1 MLKPKS
7 PQESFY
13 GSYLYDRIVPV
24 DHLLRKINQVVDFS
38 FAGQILND
46 RYHPP
51 IGRPAE
57 APEFM
62 LRLCLLQYIYGDSD
76 RQVVEN
82 ARLNLAYKYFLG
94 LAVDA
99 EVPDYTT
106 VSYFRAQRLGEEK
119 FEAVLDQIIRQCIDK
134 GLVKGKRQIIDS
146 THIRGNITLSSITG
160 LVRKCR
166 ENALKTIEKQDR
178 RVAES
183 LGLTDIQ
190 NAKKAK
196 FTSAE
201 EGLQKEI
208 EAAGELLDSVTA
220 ELRARRIS
228 PTEELQK
235 DLGLLEKA
243 VADREEHA
251 KDKLLSPVDPDARM
265 GKKTSSTWPGY
276 KAHIIMEEETG
287 IITGVETT
295 PANATDGSQLQPMLK
310 EQEETHSLKPQELT
324 ADKAYDWGEN
334 LESLANNKTIANIA
348 LSKQVNHRNGAGY
361 FTVDDFLYDPE
372 NIKLMCP
379 AGHISTKCY
388 NEVLYN
394 YQLNKP
400 GYAFRFR
407 PSWCNVC
414 LLKPKC
420 VKNKQGRRIYISHY
434 EPYFR
439 QARERFASEE
449 GKQAYRNR
457 YKIEQKVA
465 DLTRYC
471 GLRRCR
477 YRGLGRAHIHTLLA
491 TIVCNIKR
499 MVKLLWGKPDNYYL
513 ESSVAIQ
520 TARTGLK
527 SKATTLKNEANM
539 T

>member
-13 GSYLYDRIVPV
+13 GSYLYDRIVPI
-24 DHLLRKINQVVDFS
+24 DHLLRRINQVVDFS
-38 FAGQILND
+38 FAAEILKD
-46 RYHPP
+46 RYNPA

-57 APEFM
+57 DPEFL
-62 LRLCLLQYIYGDSD
+62 LRLCLLQYLYGDSD

-119 FEAVLDQIIRQCIDK
+119 FRQVFDRVAQQCIDK

-146 THIRGNITLSSITG
+146 TPVIANISLSSLSG

-166 ENALKTIEKQDR
+166 ENVLKTVAKQDSKI
-178 RVAES
+178 AEK
-183 LGLTDIQ
+183 LG
-190 NAKKAK
+190 AKELQKAGTVK
-196 FTSAE
+196 FDSTGEA
-201 EGLQKEI
+201 LQKEI
-208 EAAGELLDSVTA
+208 EAAGELLDSVTT
-220 ELRARRIS
+220 ELKVKKIK

-243 VADREEHA
+243 VADRGEHA
-251 KDKLLSPVDPDARM
+251 KDKLISPVDPDART
-265 GKKTSSTWPGY
+265 GKKAGTTWPGY
-276 KAHIIMEEETG
+276 KAHIVMEEESG

-295 PANATDGSQLQPMLK
+295 PANATDGSQLQPLLE
-310 EQEETHSLKPQELT
+310 EQEEVHSLRPQELT

-334 LESLANNKTIANIA
+334 LESLAINKTIANIA
-348 LSKQVNHRNGAGY
+348 LTKQVNPRSAGY
-361 FTVDDFLYDPE
+361 FTVDDFLYDSE

-379 AGHISTKCY
+379 AGHISTNRYKEILNGY
-388 NEVLYN
+388 PP
-394 YQLNKP
+394 NKP
-400 GYAFRFR
+400 GYAFQFR
-407 PSWCNVC
+407 ASLCNDC
-414 LLKPKC
+414 PLKAKC
-420 VKNKQGRRIYISHY
+420 VKNSEGRRVYISYY

-439 QARERFASEE
+439 MARERLATEE
-449 GKQAYRNR
+449 GKQAYHNR

-477 YRGLGRAHIHTLLA
+477 YRGLERAEIHTLLA
-491 TIVCNIKR
+491 TTVCNIKR
-499 MVKLLWGKPDNYYL
+499 MAKLLWGKPNSYYL
-513 ESSVAIQ
+513 DAPVA
-520 TARTGLK
+520 A
-527 SKATTLKNEANM
+527 
-539 T
+539 

>member
-7 PQESFY
+7 PQESFF
-13 GSYLYDRIVPV
+13 GGYLYDRIVPV

-38 FAGQILND
+38 FTGQIFKD
-46 RYHPP
+46 RYNAD

-57 APEFM
+57 DPEFM

-76 RQVVEN
+76 RQVIEN
-82 ARLNLAYKYFLG
+82 ARLNLAYKCFLG

-106 VSYFRAQRLGEEK
+106 ISYFRAQRLGEEK
-119 FEAVLDQIIRQCIDK
+119 FRLVLEQIVRQCIDK

-146 THIRGNITLSSITG
+146 TPVVGNISRSSLAG

-166 ENALKTIEKQDR
+166 ENVLKTVEKQDTK
-178 RVAES
+178 VAKR
-183 LGLTDIQ
+183 LGPKDLQ
-190 NAKKAK
+190 KAAKVK
-196 FTSAE
+196 FASPE

-220 ELRARRIS
+220 ELRAKRIS
-228 PTEELQK
+228 PTEELKK
-235 DLGLLEKA
+235 DLELLEKV

-251 KDKLLSPVDPDARM
+251 KDKLISPVDPDARQ
-265 GKKTSSTWPGY
+265 GKKASITWPGY
-276 KAHIIMEEETG
+276 KAHIIIEEETG

-295 PANATDGSQLQPMLK
+295 PANATDGSQLKPMLK
-310 EQEETHSLKPQELT
+310 EQQEIHSITPKELT

-334 LESLANNKTIANIA
+334 LESLAGNKTIANIA
-348 LSKQVNHRNGAGY
+348 LSKQVNHRNDGY

-379 AGHISTKCY
+379 AGHISTNCY
-388 NEVLYN
+388 SEILYN

-400 GYAFRFR
+400 GYAFQFKA
-407 PSWCNVC
+407 SLCNVC
-414 LLKPKC
+414 PLKPKC
-420 VKNKQGRRIYISHY
+420 VKNKQGRRIYISYY

-439 QARERFASEE
+439 LARERLATEE

-457 YKIEQKVA
+457 YKIEQKIA

-477 YRGLGRAHIHTLLA
+477 YRRFDRAGIHTLLA
-491 TIVCNIKR
+491 TTVCNIKR

-513 ESSVAIQ
+513 ESLVA
-520 TARTGLK
+520 G
-527 SKATTLKNEANM
+527 
-539 T
+539 

>member
-7 PQESFY
+7 PQESFF

-38 FAGQILND
+38 FVGQVLND
-46 RYHPP
+46 RYHPD

-119 FEAVLDQIIRQCIDK
+119 FQAVLDQIVRQCIDR
-134 GLVKGKRQIIDS
+134 GLVKGNRQIIDS
-146 THIRGNITLSSITG
+146 THIRANISVSSIAG

-166 ENALKTIEKQDR
+166 ENVLKTVEKQDR

-183 LGLTDIQ
+183 LGLTDLQ

-196 FTSAE
+196 FASAE
-201 EGLQKEI
+201 EGLQKEV
-208 EAAGELLDSVTA
+208 EAAGELLDNVTA
-220 ELRARRIS
+220 ELRARSIS
-228 PTEELQK
+228 PTEELKK

-243 VADREEHA
+243 VADREENA
-251 KDKLLSPVDPDARM
+251 KDKLVSPVDTDARQ
-265 GKKTSSTWPGY
+265 GKKASITWPGY
-276 KAHIIMEEETG
+276 KAHIVMEEETG

-295 PANATDGSQLQPMLK
+295 PANATDGSQLEPLLN
-310 EQEETHSLKPQELT
+310 EQEKIHSLKPQELS

-334 LESLANNKTIANIA
+334 LESLAGKKIIANIA

-379 AGHISTKCY
+379 AGHISTSCY
-388 NEVLYN
+388 QVILYN
-394 YQLNKP
+394 YQLKKP
-400 GYAFRFR
+400 GYAFQFKA
-407 PSWCNVC
+407 SLCNTC
-414 LLKPKC
+414 PLKHKC
-420 VKNKQGRRIYISHY
+420 VKNSAGRRIHISYY
-434 EPYFR
+434 EPYYR
-439 QARERFASEE
+439 LARERLATDE

-457 YKIEQKVA
+457 YKIEQKMA

-477 YRGLGRAHIHTLLA
+477 YRGLDRAGIHTLLA
-491 TIVCNIKR
+491 TTICNIKR

-513 ESSVAIQ
+513 ESPA
-520 TARTGLK
+520 AG
-527 SKATTLKNEANM
+527 
-539 T
+539 

>member
-1 MLKPKS
+1 MLKPRS

-24 DHLLRKINQVVDFS
+24 DHLLRKINEVVDFS
-38 FAGQILND
+38 FAGETLKD
-46 RYHPP
+46 RYNPA

-57 APEFM
+57 DPEFM
-62 LRLCLLQYIYGDSD
+62 LRLCLLQYLYGDSD

-106 VSYFRAQRLGEEK
+106 VSYFRAKRLGEEK
-119 FEAVLDQIIRQCIDK
+119 FRQVFDQVVQQCIDK

-146 THIRGNITLSSITG
+146 TPVIANVSLSSLTG

-166 ENALKTIEKQDR
+166 DNVLKTVAKQDPKIGR
-178 RVAES
+178 E
-183 LGLTDIQ
+183 LGEKELQDARTV
-190 NAKKAK
+190 K
-196 FTSAE
+196 FDSSE

-208 EAAGELLDSVTA
+208 EVAGRLLDGVTA
-220 ELRARRIS
+220 ELRANRLKV
-228 PTEELQK
+228 TEELQK

-251 KDKLLSPVDPDARM
+251 KDKMVSPVDPDARS
-265 GKKTSSTWPGY
+265 GKKTGSTWPGY
-276 KAHIIMEEETG
+276 KAHIVMEEESG
-287 IITGVETT
+287 IITAVGTT
-295 PANATDGSQLQPMLK
+295 PANATDGSQLQPLLK
-310 EQEETHSLKPQELT
+310 EQEKLHSLRPQEVT

-334 LESLANNKTIANIA
+334 LESLAGKKTVANIA
-348 LSKQVNHRNGAGY
+348 LSKQVNRLGAGY

-379 AGHISTKCY
+379 AGHISTSCY
-388 NEVLYN
+388 KEILYN
-394 YQLNKP
+394 YKP
-400 GYAFRFR
+400 GYAFQFR
-407 PSWCNVC
+407 ASLCNVC
-414 LLKPKC
+414 PLKAKC
-420 VKNKQGRRIYISHY
+420 VKNDQGRRVFISYY

-439 QARERFASEE
+439 MARERLASEE

-477 YRGLGRAHIHTLLA
+477 YRGLGRAGIHTLLA
-491 TIVCNIKR
+491 TTVCNIKR
-499 MVKLLWGKPDNYYL
+499 MVKLLWGKPDSYCL
-513 ESSVAIQ
+513 AVPMA
-520 TARTGLK
+520 G
-527 SKATTLKNEANM
+527 
-539 T
+539 

>member
-13 GSYLYDRIVPV
+13 GSYLYDRIVSV

-38 FAGQILND
+38 FAGETLKD
-46 RYHPP
+46 RYNPA

-57 APEFM
+57 DPEFM
-62 LRLCLLQYIYGDSD
+62 LRLCLLQYLYGDSD

-82 ARLNLAYKYFLG
+82 ARLNLAYKYFFG

-106 VSYFRAQRLGEEK
+106 ISYFRAKRLGEEK
-119 FEAVLDQIIRQCIDK
+119 FRQVFDQVVQQCIDK

-146 THIRGNITLSSITG
+146 TPVIANVSLSSLTG

-166 ENALKTIEKQDR
+166 DNVLKTVAKQDPKI
-178 RVAES
+178 AEE
-183 LGLTDIQ
+183 LGEKELQD
-190 NAKKAK
+190 ARAVK
-196 FTSAE
+196 FDSSE

-208 EAAGELLDSVTA
+208 EAAGQLLDSITA
-220 ELRARRIS
+220 ELKAKRIKV
-228 PTEELQK
+228 TEELQK

-251 KDKLLSPVDPDARM
+251 KDKMVSPVDPDART
-265 GKKTSSTWPGY
+265 GRKTGTTWPGY
-276 KAHIIMEEETG
+276 KAHIVMEEESG
-287 IITGVETT
+287 IITAVGTT
-295 PANATDGSQLQPMLK
+295 SANATDGSQLQPLLK
-310 EQEETHSLKPQELT
+310 EQEKLHSLRPQEVT

-334 LESLANNKTIANIA
+334 LESLAGKKTVANIA
-348 LSKQVNHRNGAGY
+348 LSKQVNRLGAGY
-361 FTVDDFLYDPE
+361 FTIDDFLYDPE
-372 NIKLMCP
+372 YIKLMCP
-379 AGHISTKCY
+379 AGHISTSCY
-388 NEVLYN
+388 KEILYN
-394 YQLNKP
+394 YKS
-400 GYAFRFR
+400 GYAFQFR
-407 PSWCNVC
+407 ASLCNVC
-414 LLKPKC
+414 PLKAQC
-420 VKNKQGRRIYISHY
+420 LKNDRGRRVFISYY

-439 QARERFASEE
+439 MARERLATEE

-477 YRGLGRAHIHTLLA
+477 YRGLGRAGIHTLLA
-491 TIVCNIKR
+491 TTVCNIKR
-499 MVKLLWGKPDNYYL
+499 MAKLLWGKPDSYCL
-513 ESSVAIQ
+513 ESPLAS
-520 TARTGLK
+520 
-527 SKATTLKNEANM
+527 
-539 T
+539 

>member
-1 MLKPKS
+1 MLKPRS

-38 FAGQILND
+38 FAGEILND
-46 RYHPP
+46 SYNPTT
-51 IGRPAE
+51 GRPAE
-57 APEFM
+57 DPEFM
-62 LRLCLLQYIYGDSD
+62 LRLCLLQYLYGDSD

-94 LAVDA
+94 LAVDG

-106 VSYFRAQRLGEEK
+106 VSYFRAKRLGEEK
-119 FEAVLDQIIRQCIDK
+119 FHQVFDQIVKQCIDK

-146 THIRGNITLSSITG
+146 TPVFANISLSSLSG

-166 ENALKTIEKQDR
+166 ENVLKTVAKQDR
-178 RVAES
+178 NIAGE
-183 LGLTDIQ
+183 LGEKELQDARTV
-190 NAKKAK
+190 K
-196 FTSAE
+196 FDSSE
-201 EGLQKEI
+201 EALQKEI
-208 EAAGELLDSVTA
+208 EAAGTLLDSVTA
-220 ELRARRIS
+220 ELRAKKIR
-228 PTEELQK
+228 PMEELQK

-243 VADREEHA
+243 VANRGEHA
-251 KDKLLSPVDPDARM
+251 KDKLVSPVDPDART
-265 GKKTSSTWPGY
+265 GKKTGTNWHGY
-276 KAHIIMEEETG
+276 KAHIVMEEESG
-287 IITGVETT
+287 IITEVATT
-295 PANATDGSQLQPMLK
+295 PANATDGSQLQPLLK
-310 EQEETHSLKPQELT
+310 EQEKVHSLRPQELT

-334 LESLANNKTIANIA
+334 LESLASNNTVANIA
-348 LSKQVNHRNGAGY
+348 LTKQVNPRSAGY

-379 AGHISTKCY
+379 AGHLSTNCY
-388 NEVLYN
+388 SEVLYN

-400 GYAFRFR
+400 GYAFQFKA
-407 PSWCNVC
+407 SLCNAC
-414 LLKPKC
+414 PLKPKC
-420 VKNKQGRRIYISHY
+420 VKNREGRRVYISYY

-439 QARERFASEE
+439 MARERLATEE

-477 YRGLGRAHIHTLLA
+477 YHGLGRAGIHTLLA
-491 TIVCNIKR
+491 TTVCNIKR
-499 MVKLLWGKPDNYYL
+499 MARLLWEKPDIYYL
-513 ESSVAIQ
+513 ESPAAV
-520 TARTGLK
+520 
-527 SKATTLKNEANM
+527 
-539 T
+539 

>member
-7 PQESFY
+7 PQGSFY

-38 FAGQILND
+38 FTGQILQD
-46 RYHPP
+46 RYNPS

-57 APEFM
+57 DPEFM
-62 LRLCLLQYIYGDSD
+62 LRLCLLQYIYDDSD

-106 VSYFRAQRLGEEK
+106 ISYFRIQRLGEEK
-119 FEAVLDQIIRQCIDK
+119 FRLVLEQIVQQCIDK

-146 THIRGNITLSSITG
+146 TPVIANITLSSLSG

-166 ENALKTIEKQDR
+166 ENVLKTIEKQDSKT
-178 RVAES
+178 AER
-183 LGLTDIQ
+183 LGLKELQ
-190 NAKKAK
+190 NAKPVK
-196 FTSAE
+196 FASTE

-208 EAAGELLDSVTA
+208 EAAGKLLDSVTA
-220 ELRARRIS
+220 ELKVKKIK

-243 VADREEHA
+243 VADREKDA
-251 KDKLLSPVDPDARM
+251 KDKLLSPVDPDART
-265 GKKTSSTWPGY
+265 GKKTNNSWPGY
-276 KAHIIMEEETG
+276 KAHLLMEEESG

-295 PANATDGSQLQPMLK
+295 PANATDGSQLQPLLK
-310 EQEETHSLKPQELT
+310 EQAEVHSLKPQELT

-334 LESLANNKTIANIA
+334 LESLANNQTIANIA
-348 LSKQVNHRNGAGY
+348 LSKQVNHRNGVGY

-372 NIKLMCP
+372 NVKLMCP
-379 AGHISTKCY
+379 AGYISTNCY
-388 NEVLYN
+388 REILYN

-400 GYAFRFR
+400 GYAFQFK
-407 PSWCNVC
+407 PSLCNVC
-414 LLKPKC
+414 PLKAKC
-420 VKNKQGRRIYISHY
+420 VKNRDGRRVYISYY

-439 QARERFASEE
+439 LARERLATEE

-477 YRGLGRAHIHTLLA
+477 YRGLNRAAIHTLLA
-491 TIVCNIKR
+491 TTVCNIKR
-499 MVKLLWGKPDNYYL
+499 MVKLLWGNSHNYYL
-513 ESSVAIQ
+513 ESPVA
-520 TARTGLK
+520 
-527 SKATTLKNEANM
+527 S
-539 T
+539 

>member
-13 GSYLYDRIVPV
+13 GSYLYDRIVPI
-24 DHLLRKINQVVDFS
+24 DHLLRRINQVVDFS
-38 FAGQILND
+38 FAAEILKD
-46 RYHPP
+46 RYNPA

-57 APEFM
+57 DPEFL
-62 LRLCLLQYIYGDSD
+62 LRLCLLQYLYGDSD

-119 FEAVLDQIIRQCIDK
+119 FRQVFDRVAQQCIDK

-146 THIRGNITLSSITG
+146 TPVIANISLSSLSG

-166 ENALKTIEKQDR
+166 ENVLKTVAKQDSKI
-178 RVAES
+178 AEK
-183 LGLTDIQ
+183 LG
-190 NAKKAK
+190 AKELQKAGTVK
-196 FTSAE
+196 FDSTGEA
-201 EGLQKEI
+201 LQKEI
-208 EAAGELLDSVTA
+208 EAAGELLDSVTT
-220 ELRARRIS
+220 ELKVKKIK

-243 VADREEHA
+243 VADRGEHA
-251 KDKLLSPVDPDARM
+251 KDKLISPVDPDART
-265 GKKTSSTWPGY
+265 GKKAGTTWPGY
-276 KAHIIMEEETG
+276 KAHIVMEEESG

-295 PANATDGSQLQPMLK
+295 PANATDGSQLQPLLE
-310 EQEETHSLKPQELT
+310 EQEEVHSLRPQELT

-334 LESLANNKTIANIA
+334 LESLAINKTIANIA
-348 LSKQVNHRNGAGY
+348 LTKQVNPRSAGY

-379 AGHISTKCY
+379 AGHISTNRYKEILNGY
-388 NEVLYN
+388 PP
-394 YQLNKP
+394 NKP
-400 GYAFRFR
+400 GYAFQFR
-407 PSWCNVC
+407 ASLCNDC
-414 LLKPKC
+414 PLKAKC
-420 VKNKQGRRIYISHY
+420 VKNSEGRRVYISYY

-439 QARERFASEE
+439 MARKRLATEE
-449 GKQAYRNR
+449 GKQAYHNR

-477 YRGLGRAHIHTLLA
+477 YRGLERAEIHTLLA
-491 TIVCNIKR
+491 TTVCNIKR
-499 MVKLLWGKPDNYYL
+499 MVKLLWGKPNSYYL
-513 ESSVAIQ
+513 DAPVA
-520 TARTGLK
+520 A
-527 SKATTLKNEANM
+527 
-539 T
+539 

>member
-24 DHLLRKINQVVDFS
+24 DHILRKINEVVDLS
-38 FAGQILND
+38 FAHEILKD
-46 RYHPP
+46 RYNQA

-57 APEFM
+57 DPEFL
-62 LRLCLLQYIYGDSD
+62 LRLCLLQYLYGDSD

-94 LAVDA
+94 LAVDS

-119 FEAVLDQIIRQCIDK
+119 FRAILNEIVRQCIDK

-146 THIRGNITLSSITG
+146 TPVFANISLSSLSG

-166 ENALKTIEKQDR
+166 ENVLKTVAKQDMKI
-178 RVAES
+178 AEE
-183 LGLTDIQ
+183 LG
-190 NAKKAK
+190 AKELRDATPVK
-196 FTSAE
+196 FTSSE
-201 EGLQKEI
+201 EALQNEI
-208 EAAGELLDSVTA
+208 ESAGMLLDGVTA
-220 ELRARRIS
+220 DLKAKKIK

-243 VADREEHA
+243 VADRGEHA
-251 KDKLLSPVDPDARM
+251 KDKLISPVDPDART
-265 GKKTSSTWPGY
+265 GRKTATKWTGY
-276 KAHIIMEEETG
+276 KAHIVIEEESG
-287 IITGVETT
+287 IITEVATT
-295 PANATDGSQLQPMLK
+295 PANATDGSQLLPLLK
-310 EQEETHSLKPQELT
+310 EQENAHSLTPKELT

-334 LESLANNKTIANIA
+334 LESLADNNIIANIA
-348 LSKQVNHRNGAGY
+348 LTRQVNRRTGVD

-372 NIKLMCP
+372 KVTLMCP
-379 AGHISTKCY
+379 AGHISESCY
-388 NEVLYN
+388 SEVLYN

-400 GYAFRFR
+400 GYAFQLKA
-407 PSWCNVC
+407 SLCNAC
-414 LLKPKC
+414 PLKPKC
-420 VKNKQGRRIYISHY
+420 VRNKAGRRVYISYY

-439 QARERFASEE
+439 MARKRLATEE
-449 GKQAYRNR
+449 GKEAYRNR

-477 YRGLGRAHIHTLLA
+477 YRGLGRAAIHTLLA
-491 TIVCNIKR
+491 TTVCNIKR
-499 MVKLLWGKPDNYYL
+499 MVRLLWVESDTCRL
-513 ESSVAIQ
+513 EPVVA
-520 TARTGLK
+520 
-527 SKATTLKNEANM
+527 S
-539 T
+539 

>member
-46 RYHPP
+46 RYHPH

-62 LRLCLLQYIYGDSD
+62 LRLCLLQYLYGDSD
-76 RQVVEN
+76 RQVIEN

-119 FEAVLDQIIRQCIDK
+119 FQAVLDQIVQQCIDK
-134 GLVKGKRQIIDS
+134 GLAKGNRQIIDS
-146 THIRGNITLSSITG
+146 THIRANISVGSITG

-166 ENALKTIEKQDR
+166 ENVLETVKKQD
-178 RVAES
+178 VGIAEK
-183 LGLTDIQ
+183 LGLKELQ
-190 NAKKAK
+190 AAGSVK
-196 FTSAE
+196 FASPE

-208 EAAGELLDSVTA
+208 EAAGDLLDSVTA
-220 ELRARRIS
+220 ELRVKKLV
-228 PTEELQK
+228 PNEELRK
-235 DLGLLEKA
+235 DLELLEKA

-251 KDKLLSPVDPDARM
+251 KDKLLSPVDTDARM
-265 GKKTSSTWPGY
+265 GKKAQKLWPGY
-276 KAHIIMEEETG
+276 KAHLIMEEETG

-295 PANATDGSQLQPMLK
+295 PANTTDGSQLKPMLK
-310 EQEETHSLKPQELT
+310 EQEKVHSIKPKELT
-324 ADKAYDWGEN
+324 GDKAYDWGEN
-334 LESLANNKTIANIA
+334 LESLASNKTIANIA
-348 LSKQVNHRNGAGY
+348 LSKQVNHRNEGY

-379 AGHISTKCY
+379 AGHISTSRY
-388 NEVLYN
+388 SEILYN
-394 YQLNKP
+394 NKP
-400 GYAFRFR
+400 GYAFQFKAGL
-407 PSWCNVC
+407 CNAC
-414 LLKPKC
+414 PLKARC
-420 VKNKQGRRIYISHY
+420 VKNRAGRRVYISYY
-434 EPYFR
+434 EPYYR
-439 QARERFASEE
+439 LARERMATED

-457 YKIEQKVA
+457 YKIEQKMA

-477 YRGLGRAHIHTLLA
+477 YRGLDRAGIHTLLA
-491 TIVCNIKR
+491 TTVCNIKR

-513 ESSVAIQ
+513 ESPVA
-520 TARTGLK
+520 G
-527 SKATTLKNEANM
+527 
-539 T
+539 

>member
-13 GSYLYDRIVPV
+13 GSYLYDRIVPI

-38 FAGQILND
+38 FVGQVLND
-46 RYHPP
+46 RYHPD

-57 APEFM
+57 GPEFM

-119 FEAVLDQIIRQCIDK
+119 FQAVLDQIVRQCIDK
-134 GLVKGKRQIIDS
+134 GLVKGNRQIIDS
-146 THIRGNITLSSITG
+146 THIRANISVSSITG

-166 ENALKTIEKQDR
+166 ENVLKTIEKQDAG
-178 RVAES
+178 VAES
-183 LGLTDIQ
+183 LGLTDLQ
-190 NAKKAK
+190 NAGIAK
-196 FTSAE
+196 SASAE

-220 ELRARRIS
+220 ELKAKRIN
-228 PTEELQK
+228 PTEEIKK
-235 DLGLLEKA
+235 DLELLEKA
-243 VADREEHA
+243 VADREKGA
-251 KDKLLSPVDPDARM
+251 KDKLVSPVDPDARQ
-265 GKKTSSTWPGY
+265 GKKASTTWPGY
-276 KAHIIMEEETG
+276 KAHIVMEEDTG

-295 PANATDGSQLQPMLK
+295 PANATDGKQLRPMLK
-310 EQEETHSLKPQELT
+310 EQEEVHSIKPQELT

-334 LESLANNKTIANIA
+334 LEALNSNNTIANIA
-348 LSKQVNHRNGAGY
+348 LSQQINHRNAGY
-361 FTVDDFLYDPE
+361 FSVDDFLYDPE
-372 NIKLMCP
+372 NNKLMCP
-379 AGHISTKCY
+379 AGHISNSCY
-388 NEVLYN
+388 MVILDNR
-394 YQLNKP
+394 QPTKP
-400 GYAFRFR
+400 GYAFQFKA
-407 PSWCNVC
+407 SLCNAC
-414 LLKPKC
+414 PLKPRC
-420 VKNKQGRRIYISHY
+420 VKNRAGRRIHISYY
-434 EPYFR
+434 EPYYR
-439 QARERFASEE
+439 LARERMATEE

-457 YKIEQKVA
+457 YKIEQKMS

-477 YRGLGRAHIHTLLA
+477 YRGLDRAGIHTLLA
-491 TIVCNIKR
+491 TTVCNIKR
-499 MVKLLWGKPDNYYL
+499 MVKLLWGKPDDYYL
-513 ESSVAIQ
+513 ASPA
-520 TARTGLK
+520 AG
-527 SKATTLKNEANM
+527 
-539 T
+539 

>member
-38 FAGQILND
+38 FTGQILKD
-46 RYHPP
+46 RYNPE

-57 APEFM
+57 DPEFM

-76 RQVVEN
+76 RQAVEN

-106 VSYFRAQRLGEEK
+106 ISYFRAQRLGEEK
-119 FEAVLDQIIRQCIDK
+119 FRSILEEIVRQCIDK

-146 THIRGNITLSSITG
+146 TPVMANITLSSITG

-166 ENALKTIEKQDR
+166 ENVLKTIEKQDTKI
-178 RVAES
+178 AER
-183 LGLTDIQ
+183 LGLKDLR
-190 NAKKAK
+190 NAEKVKLAS
-196 FTSAE
+196 TEA
-201 EGLQKEI
+201 GLETEI
-208 EAAGELLDSVTA
+208 EAAGKLLDTVTS
-220 ELRARRIS
+220 ELRAKKIS

-235 DLGLLEKA
+235 DLALLEKA
-243 VADREEHA
+243 VADRQKDA
-251 KDKLLSPVDPDARM
+251 KDKLISPVDPDARS
-265 GKKTSSTWPGY
+265 GKKASTTWPGY
-276 KAHIIMEEETG
+276 KAHIVIEEETG

-295 PANATDGSQLQPMLK
+295 PANATDGSQLKPLLK
-310 EQEETHSLKPQELT
+310 KQEEAHSIKPKELT
-324 ADKAYDWGEN
+324 GDKAYDWGEN
-334 LESLANNKTIANIA
+334 LEALESNKTIANIS
-348 LSKQVNHRNGAGY
+348 LSQQVNRNGAGY
-361 FTVDDFLYDPE
+361 FTVDDFLYDHE

-379 AGHISTKCY
+379 AGHISTSCY
-388 NEVLYN
+388 NVVLYN

-400 GYAFRFR
+400 GYAFQFK
-407 PSWCNVC
+407 PSQCNAC
-414 LLKPKC
+414 PLKAKC
-420 VKNKQGRRIYISHY
+420 VKNRAGRRVYISYY
-434 EPYFR
+434 EPYYRLAR
-439 QARERFASEE
+439 QRLATEE

-457 YKIEQKVA
+457 YKIEQKMA

-471 GLRRCR
+471 GLRKCR
-477 YRGLGRAHIHTLLA
+477 YRGLDRAEIHTLLA
-491 TIVCNIKR
+491 ATVCNIKR

-513 ESSVAIQ
+513 ESPVA
-520 TARTGLK
+520 G
-527 SKATTLKNEANM
+527 
-539 T
+539 

>member
-7 PQESFY
+7 PQESFF
-13 GSYLYDRIVPV
+13 GSYLYDRIVPI
-24 DHLLRKINQVVDFS
+24 DHLLRKINQMVDFS
-38 FAGQILND
+38 FVQKLVKD
-46 RYHPP
+46 RYTPEF
-51 IGRPAE
+51 GRPAE
-57 APEFM
+57 DPEFM

-106 VSYFRAQRLGEEK
+106 ISYFRAQRLGEEK
-119 FEAVLDQIIRQCIDK
+119 FRLVLEQIVRQCTAK

-146 THIRGNITLSSITG
+146 TPVIANISSSSLTG

-166 ENALKTIEKQDR
+166 ENVLKTIKKQDAGI
-178 RVAES
+178 AEK
-183 LGLTDIQ
+183 LGLKELQD
-190 NAKKAK
+190 AGSVK
-196 FTSAE
+196 FTSPE
-201 EGLQKEI
+201 EGLQKEV
-208 EAAGELLDSVTA
+208 EAAGQLLDSVTA
-220 ELRARRIS
+220 ELREKRLV
-228 PTEELQK
+228 PDEELRK
-235 DLGLLEKA
+235 DLELLEKA

-251 KDKLLSPVDPDARM
+251 KDKLLSPVDTDARM
-265 GKKTSSTWPGY
+265 GKKAQKLWPGY
-276 KAHIIMEEETG
+276 KAHIVMEEETG
-287 IITGVETT
+287 IITGVKTT

-310 EQEETHSLKPQELT
+310 EQETVYSIKPQELT

-334 LESLANNKTIANIA
+334 LEALANHQTIANIA
-348 LSKQVNHRNGAGY
+348 LSKVNHRNGAGY

-372 NIKLMCP
+372 NVKLMCP
-379 AGHISTKCY
+379 AGHISTSCY
-388 NEVLYN
+388 SEILYN
-394 YQLNKP
+394 NKS
-400 GYAFRFR
+400 GYAFQFK
-407 PSWCNVC
+407 PSLCNTC
-414 LLKPKC
+414 PLKAKC
-420 VKNKQGRRIYISHY
+420 IKNNKGRRVYISYY

-439 QARERFASEE
+439 RARERLATEE

-477 YRGLGRAHIHTLLA
+477 YRGLARASIHTLLA

-499 MVKLLWGKPDNYYL
+499 MVTLLWGKPGQL
-513 ESSVAIQ
+513 
-520 TARTGLK
+520 LP
-527 SKATTLKNEANM
+527 
-539 T
+539 

>member
-46 RYHPP
+46 RYHPH

-106 VSYFRAQRLGEEK
+106 ISYFRAQRLGEEK
-119 FEAVLDQIIRQCIDK
+119 FQLVLDQIVRQCIAK
-134 GLVKGKRQIIDS
+134 GLVKGNRQIIDS
-146 THIRGNITLSSITG
+146 THIRANITLSSLSG

-166 ENALKTIEKQDR
+166 ENVLKTIEKQDSKT
-178 RVAES
+178 AER
-183 LGLTDIQ
+183 LGLKELQ
-190 NAKKAK
+190 NAKPVKYA
-196 FTSAE
+196 SAE
-201 EGLQKEI
+201 AGLQQEI
-208 EAAGELLDSVTA
+208 EAAGKLLDSVTT
-220 ELRARRIS
+220 ELRAKKIK
-228 PTEELQK
+228 PTEELRK

-243 VADREEHA
+243 VADREKDA
-251 KDKLLSPVDPDARM
+251 KDKLISPVDPDART
-265 GKKTSSTWPGY
+265 GKKTNNSWPGY
-276 KAHIIMEEETG
+276 KAHLLMEEESG
-287 IITGVETT
+287 IVTGVETT
-295 PANATDGSQLQPMLK
+295 PANATDGSQLRPLLK
-310 EQEETHSLKPQELT
+310 EQADVHSLKPQELT

-334 LESLANNKTIANIA
+334 LESLAGNNTIANIS
-348 LSKQVNHRNGAGY
+348 LSKQVNRNGVGY

-372 NIKLMCP
+372 SVKLMCP
-379 AGHISTKCY
+379 AGHISTNCY
-388 NEVLYN
+388 SEILYN
-394 YQLNKP
+394 NKP
-400 GYAFRFR
+400 GYAFQFKA
-407 PSWCNVC
+407 SLCNAC
-414 LLKPKC
+414 PLKPKC
-420 VKNKQGRRIYISHY
+420 VKNSAGRRIYISYY
-434 EPYFR
+434 EPYYR
-439 QARERFASEE
+439 LARERLATDE

-465 DLTRYC
+465 DLARYC

-477 YRGLGRAHIHTLLA
+477 YRGLERAGIHTLLA

-499 MVKLLWGKPDNYYL
+499 MVKLLWGKPDHYYL
-513 ESSVAIQ
+513 ESPVA
-520 TARTGLK
+520 G
-527 SKATTLKNEANM
+527 
-539 T
+539 

>member
-24 DHLLRKINQVVDFS
+24 DHLLRKIDQVVDFS
-38 FAGQILND
+38 FAEQILKD
-46 RYHPP
+46 RYNPNT
-51 IGRPAE
+51 GRPAE
-57 APEFM
+57 DPEFM
-62 LRLCLLQYIYGDSD
+62 LRLCLLQYIYNDSD

-94 LAVDA
+94 LAVDS

-106 VSYFRAQRLGEEK
+106 ISYFRAQRLGEEK
-119 FEAVLDQIIRQCIDK
+119 FRSVLEQIVRQCIDK
-134 GLVKGKRQIIDS
+134 GLVKGNRQIIDS
-146 THIRGNITLSSITG
+146 TPVIANISSSSLTG

-166 ENALKTIEKQDR
+166 ENALKTISKQDTKI
-178 RVAES
+178 AEK
-183 LGLTDIQ
+183 LGLKELE
-190 NAKKAK
+190 NAKSVK
-196 FTSAE
+196 FASPEA
-201 EGLQKEI
+201 GLQQEV
-208 EAAGELLDSVTA
+208 EAAGKLLDSVTA
-220 ELRARRIS
+220 ELRAKRII

-243 VADREEHA
+243 VADREEDV
-251 KDKLLSPVDPDARM
+251 KDKLISPVDPDART
-265 GKKTSSTWPGY
+265 GKKTSDKWPGY

-287 IITGVETT
+287 IITAVETT
-295 PANATDGSQLQPMLK
+295 PANETDGSQLKPMLK
-310 EQEETHSLKPQELT
+310 EQEEIYSIKPKELT

-334 LESLANNKTIANIA
+334 LELLDSNHTIANIS
-348 LSKQVNHRNGAGY
+348 LSKPVNRNGASY
-361 FTVDDFLYDPE
+361 FTVDDFLYDSE

-379 AGHISTKCY
+379 AGHISTSCY
-388 NEVLYN
+388 SEILYN
-394 YQLNKP
+394 NKS
-400 GYAFRFR
+400 GYAFQFK
-407 PSWCNVC
+407 PSLCNAC
-414 LLKPKC
+414 SLKPRC
-420 VKNKQGRRIYISHY
+420 VKNKQGRRIYISYY

-439 QARERFASEE
+439 QARERLTTEE

-477 YRGLGRAHIHTLLA
+477 YRGLDRAKIHTLLS
-491 TIVCNIKR
+491 TTVCNLKR

-513 ESSVAIQ
+513 ESAVA
-520 TARTGLK
+520 G
-527 SKATTLKNEANM
+527 
-539 T
+539 

>member
-24 DHLLRKINQVVDFS
+24 DHLLRQINQVVDFS
-38 FAGQILND
+38 FTGRILKD
-46 RYHPP
+46 RYNVN

-57 APEFM
+57 DPEFM
-62 LRLCLLQYIYGDSD
+62 LRLCLLQYIYNDSD

-106 VSYFRAQRLGEEK
+106 ISYFRAQRLGEEK
-119 FEAVLDQIIRQCIDK
+119 FRSVLEQIVRQCIDK
-134 GLVKGKRQIIDS
+134 GLVKGNRQIIDS
-146 THIRGNITLSSITG
+146 TPVIANISSSSLTG

-166 ENALKTIEKQDR
+166 ENALKTIAKQDTKI
-178 RVAES
+178 AEK
-183 LGLTDIQ
+183 LGLKELES
-190 NAKKAK
+190 AKSVK
-196 FTSAE
+196 FASPEA
-201 EGLQKEI
+201 GLQQEV
-208 EAAGELLDSVTA
+208 EAAGKLLDSVTA
-220 ELRARRIS
+220 ELRAKRIT

-243 VADREEHA
+243 VADREADA
-251 KDKLLSPVDPDARM
+251 KDKLISPVDPDART
-265 GKKTSSTWPGY
+265 GKKTSNKWPGY
-276 KAHIIMEEETG
+276 KAHLVMEEETG

-295 PANATDGSQLQPMLK
+295 PANETDGSQLKPMLK
-310 EQEETHSLKPQELT
+310 EQAEIHSIKPKELT

-334 LESLANNKTIANIA
+334 LELLDSNHTIANIS
-348 LSKQVNHRNGAGY
+348 LSKPVNRNGASY

-379 AGHISTKCY
+379 AGHISTSCY
-388 NEVLYN
+388 SEILYN
-394 YQLNKP
+394 NKS
-400 GYAFRFR
+400 GYAFQFR
-407 PSWCNVC
+407 TSLCNAC
-414 LLKPKC
+414 PLKPRC
-420 VKNKQGRRIYISHY
+420 VKNKQGRRIYISYY

-439 QARERFASEE
+439 QVRERLATEE

-477 YRGLGRAHIHTLLA
+477 YRGLDRAKIHTLLA
-491 TIVCNIKR
+491 TMVCNIKR
-499 MVKLLWGKPDNYYL
+499 MVKLLWGKPDDYYL
-513 ESSVAIQ
+513 ESAVA
-520 TARTGLK
+520 G
-527 SKATTLKNEANM
+527 
-539 T
+539 

>member
-7 PQESFY
+7 PQESFF

-24 DHLLRKINQVVDFS
+24 DHLLHKINQVVNFS
-38 FAGQILND
+38 FVHELVKD
-46 RYHPP
+46 RYTPEL
-51 IGRPAE
+51 GRPAE
-57 APEFM
+57 DPEFM

-82 ARLNLAYKYFLG
+82 ARLNLAYKYFLS

-106 VSYFRAQRLGEEK
+106 ISYFRAQRLGEEK
-119 FEAVLDQIIRQCIDK
+119 FRLVLEQIIRQCTDK
-134 GLVKGKRQIIDS
+134 GLVKGNRQIIDS
-146 THIRGNITLSSITG
+146 THIRANITLGSITG

-166 ENALKTIEKQDR
+166 ENVLKTVEKQDR

-183 LGLTDIQ
+183 LGLTDLQ

-228 PTEELQK
+228 PTEELKK

-243 VADREEHA
+243 VADREENA
-251 KDKLLSPVDPDARM
+251 KDKLVSPVDPDARQ
-265 GKKTSSTWPGY
+265 GKKTSTTWPGY
-276 KAHIIMEEETG
+276 KAHIVMEEETG

-295 PANATDGSQLQPMLK
+295 PANATDGSQLKPLLE
-310 EQEETHSLKPQELT
+310 EQEKVHSLKPQELT

-334 LESLANNKTIANIA
+334 LESLAGKKITANIA
-348 LSKQVNHRNGAGY
+348 LSKQVNHRNSGY

-379 AGHISTKCY
+379 AGHISTNCY
-388 NEVLYN
+388 ELSLAK

-414 LLKPKC
+414 PLKPKC
-420 VKNKQGRRIYISHY
+420 VKNKQGRRIYISYY

-439 QARERFASEE
+439 LARERLATDE

-457 YKIEQKVA
+457 YKIEQKMA

-477 YRGLGRAHIHTLLA
+477 YRGLDRAGIHTLLA
-491 TIVCNIKR
+491 TTVCNIKR

-513 ESSVAIQ
+513 ELPA
-520 TARTGLK
+520 AG
-527 SKATTLKNEANM
+527 
-539 T
+539 

>member
-1 MLKPKS
+1 
-7 PQESFY
+7 
-13 GSYLYDRIVPV
+13 
-24 DHLLRKINQVVDFS
+24 
-38 FAGQILND
+38 
-46 RYHPP
+46 
-51 IGRPAE
+51 
-57 APEFM
+57 M
-62 LRLCLLQYIYGDSD
+62 LRLCLLQYIYADSD

-106 VSYFRAQRLGEEK
+106 ISYFRTQRLGEEK
-119 FEAVLDQIIRQCIDK
+119 FQLVLEQIVRQCIDK

-146 THIRGNITLSSITG
+146 TPVIANISSSSITG

-166 ENALKTIEKQDR
+166 ENVLKTIEKQDAKIVER
-178 RVAES
+178 
-183 LGLTDIQ
+183 LGLKELQ
-190 NAKKAK
+190 NAEQVK
-196 FTSAE
+196 FASTE

-208 EAAGELLDSVTA
+208 EAAGELLDSVTD
-220 ELRARRIS
+220 ELIVKGLI
-228 PTEELQK
+228 PNEELKK
-235 DLGLLEKA
+235 DLELLEKA

-265 GKKTSSTWPGY
+265 GKKTSNTWPGY
-276 KAHIIMEEETG
+276 KAHIVMEEETG

-310 EQEETHSLKPQELT
+310 EQEKVYSLKPKELT

-334 LESLANNKTIANIA
+334 LESLDSNQTIANIA

-361 FTVDDFLYDPE
+361 FAVDDFLYDPE

-379 AGHISTKCY
+379 AGHISTNCY
-388 NEVLYN
+388 NEILYN

-400 GYAFRFR
+400 GYAFRFK
-407 PSWCNVC
+407 PSLCNIC
-414 LLKPKC
+414 PLKAKC
-420 VKNKQGRRIYISHY
+420 VKNKQGRRVYISYY

-439 QARERFASEE
+439 LARERLATEE
-449 GKQAYRNR
+449 GKRAYRNR
-457 YKIEQKVA
+457 YKIEQKIA

-477 YRGLGRAHIHTLLA
+477 YRGLDRAHIHTLLA
-491 TIVCNIKR
+491 TTVCNIKR

-513 ESSVAIQ
+513 ESPA
-520 TARTGLK
+520 AG
-527 SKATTLKNEANM
+527 
-539 T
+539 